1 MKKRSQLD
9 NAMKN
14 LLSLVVLLCCTW
26 IADGHG
32 ALLLSEKKEAE
43 IGKEMYDKILAEMPV
58 YGDQKLTSY
67 VNDVGQRVAKHS
79 DRPDL
84 AYTFTVIDNPDI
96 NAFATPGGYI
106 YIHRGLLTYMNSE
119 AQLAAV
125 LAHEIAHVT
134 ARHAARQKRAQTGSN
149 VVAGLLAILTQSYE
163 VGEASAMWG
172 AATVRGYG
180 RDMELEADGLGAQF
194 LARAGYDTEAMI
206 EVIALLKDH
215 ERVAKKRARDAGTK
229 PTTYHGLFATHPRN
243 DKRLLEIINNAH
255 RNTTSAG
262 GESNINEFRIAS
274 EGLVWGQNLQPV
286 APVEN
291 RFYHSRYGFQFDYPA
306 GWQFVE
312 NGNEIRGQSADQE
325 LTLTLHIKPRTTQS
339 PQQFIKHTLG
349 IPLLKKSQ
357 PFVQAR
363 MPGHRGLVAA
373 HSNAPEQR
381 LAVLY
386 YGRKAFIFSGVARA
400 DGAHN
405 RTLSEADDKIYMGIV
420 QSFRPLSRRALA
432 AQEPRRIHYV
442 KALPG
447 ATYAE
452 LARRL
457 HLGKNGEDDLRLIN
471 NDYPV
476 GEPRAGTWIKIIR

>member
-1 MKKRSQLD
+1 MKS
-9 NAMKN
+9 
-14 LLSLVVLLCCTW
+14 LLSLILALCATW
-26 IADGHG
+26 AADGYG
-32 ALLLSEKKEAE
+32 ALPLSEQKEAE

-58 YGDQKLTSY
+58 YAEQKLTAY
-67 VNDVGQRVAKHS
+67 VNDVGQRLAKHS

-84 AYTFTVIDNPDI
+84 PYTFTVIDNPDI

-134 ARHAARQKRAQTGSN
+134 ARHAVRQKRAQTGSN
-149 VVAGLLAILTQSYE
+149 VAAGLLAILTQSYE

-194 LARAGYDTEAMI
+194 LARAGYDTQAMI

-215 ERVAKKRARDAGTK
+215 ERVEKKRARDAGTK
-229 PTTYHGLFATHPRN
+229 PTIYHGLFATHPRN
-243 DKRLLEIINNAH
+243 DKRLLEIINNADK
-255 RNTTSAG
+255 NTASVA
-262 GESNINEFRIAS
+262 GESNIDEFRIAS
-274 EGLVWGQNLQPV
+274 EGLVWGQNFQPV

-291 RFYHSRYGFQFDYPA
+291 RFYHRRYGFQFDYPA

-312 NGNEIRGQSADQE
+312 DSNEIRGQSADQE
-325 LTLTLHIKPRTTQS
+325 LALTLQIKPRTTHS
-339 PQQFIKHTLG
+339 PQQFIHNTLG

-363 MPGHRGLVAA
+363 MPGHSGVVAA
-373 HSNAPEQR
+373 HNNAPEQR

-386 YGRKAFIFSGVARA
+386 YGRGAFVFSGVARA

-405 RTLSEADDKIYMGIV
+405 RTLSEVDDKIYMGIV

-432 AQEPRRIHYV
+432 AQEARSIHYV

-452 LARRL
+452 LASRL
-457 HLGKNGEDDLRLIN
+457 NLGKNGEDDLRLIN
-471 NDYPV
+471 DAYPV
-476 GEPRAGTWIKIIR
+476 GEPQAGQWIKIIR

>member
-1 MKKRSQLD
+1 MQKI
-9 NAMKN
+9 
-14 LLSLVVLLCCTW
+14 LSLVALLCCTW
-26 IADGHG
+26 ITDSQG
-32 ALLLSEKKEAE
+32 ALPLSEKKEAR

-58 YGDQKLTSY
+58 YGDQKLTAY
-67 VNDVGQRVAKHS
+67 VNDVGQRVAQHS

-84 AYTFTVIDNPDI
+84 TYTFTVIDNPDI

-163 VGEASAMWG
+163 VGEASALWG

-194 LARAGYDTEAMI
+194 MARAGYDTEAMI

-215 ERVAKKRARDAGTK
+215 ERVAKKRARDAGAK

-243 DKRLLEIINNAH
+243 DKRLLEIINNADK
-255 RNTTSAG
+255 NSASAG
-262 GESNINEFRIAS
+262 GKSNISEFRIAS
-274 EGLVWGQNLQPV
+274 EGLVWGQNMEP
-286 APVEN
+286 AAAVEN
-291 RFYHSRYGFQFDYPA
+291 RFYHRRHGFQFDYPA

-312 NGNEIRGQSADQE
+312 DGNEIRGQSADRA
-325 LTLTLHIKPRTTQS
+325 LTLTLQIKPRTTQS
-339 PQQFIKHTLG
+339 PQQFIKNTLG
-349 IPLLKKSQ
+349 IPLLKKSE

-373 HSNAPEQR
+373 HNNAPQRR

-386 YGRKAFIFSGVARA
+386 YGRGAFVFSGVARA
-400 DGAHN
+400 GGAP
-405 RTLSEADDKIYMGIV
+405 LSEADDEIYMGIV
-420 QSFRPLSRRALA
+420 HSFRPLSRRALA
-432 AQEPRRIHYV
+432 AQEGRRIHYV

-457 HLGKNGEDDLRLIN
+457 NLGKNGEDDLRLIN
-471 NDYPV
+471 DAYPV
-476 GEPRAGTWIKIIR
+476 GEPNAGQWIKIIR